1 MESMNWEYRYFSLL
15 VCVFEIFIYLYIGL
29 IYYCI
34 NNLLMIFRKFKS
46 IYFNSNIL

>member
-15 VCVFEIFIYLYIGL
+15 VCVFEIFIVL

-34 NNLLMIFRKFKS
+34 NNFLMIFRKFKS